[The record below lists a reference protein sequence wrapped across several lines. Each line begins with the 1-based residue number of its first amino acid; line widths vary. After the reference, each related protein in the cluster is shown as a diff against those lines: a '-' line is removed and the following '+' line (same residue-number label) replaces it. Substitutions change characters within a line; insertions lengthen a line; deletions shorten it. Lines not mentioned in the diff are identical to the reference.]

1 MYLTSNKPFES
12 LGYYPIEIN
21 LIATAVV
28 DVDVVVQ
35 IYPWFGFYFLFF
47 LGMVN
52 VWQQVWNNGK

>member
-28 DVDVVVQ
+28 YVDVVVQ

-52 VWQQVWNNGK
+52 V